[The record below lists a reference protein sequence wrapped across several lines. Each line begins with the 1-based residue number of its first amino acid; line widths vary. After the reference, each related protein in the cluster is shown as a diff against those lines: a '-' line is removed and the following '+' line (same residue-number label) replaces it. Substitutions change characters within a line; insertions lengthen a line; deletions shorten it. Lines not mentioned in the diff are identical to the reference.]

1 MQLFAF
7 SLTIATD
14 ANAVT
19 STSADANPTAHKID
33 RQFRQPV
40 EFIVGE
46 TVAVIF
52 TPTVTPH
59 SDFESLRNQRIEHRV
74 DG

>member
-1 MQLFAF
+1 LLQLFAF

-46 TVAVIF
+46 TVR
-52 TPTVTPH
+52 
-59 SDFESLRNQRIEHRV
+59 DFHTNRDSALGFRVSSESK
-74 DG
+74 D